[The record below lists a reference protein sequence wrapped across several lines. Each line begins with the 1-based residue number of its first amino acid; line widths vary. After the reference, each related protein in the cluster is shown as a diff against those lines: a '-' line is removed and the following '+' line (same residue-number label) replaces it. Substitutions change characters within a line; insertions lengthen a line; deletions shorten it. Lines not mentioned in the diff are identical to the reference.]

1 MAKTDLKLISKDTQ
15 TGKNITTTIP
25 YVNAGASSATLKQY
39 AQMLNNLTDNNYVES
54 DRTQTINVDTE
65 EVPGQTPEK
74 PVPTITLTPSTLTK
88 SQVNSGNGGFTV
100 SWTGDYNGRPY
111 VLCGKI
117 PSSNITPAQDQAVT
131 FKCSIEFPSN
141 ESPGQ
146 GIIFAESI
154 GDATF
159 PATIRAVAAIPE
171 TDNYAS
177 ATADIVI
184 TN

>member
-15 TGKNITTTIP
+15 TGKNITTTVP

-39 AQMLNNLTDNNYVES
+39 AQMLNGLTDNNYVQS

-65 EVPGQTPEK
+65 EVPGQTPAK
-74 PVPTITLTPSTLTK
+74 PVPTITLTPSSLTK
-88 SQVNSGNGGFTV
+88 NQVNGGNGGFTV

-111 VLCGKI
+111 VICGNI
-117 PSSNITPAQDQAVT
+117 PSSNITPAQNQSVK
-131 FKCSIEFPSN
+131 FQCSIEFPTD

-146 GIIFAESI
+146 GIIFAENI
-154 GDATF
+154 VDATL
-159 PATIRAVAAIPE
+159 PATLKAVAAIPE